1 MELTPMEKR
10 AIEKGLAVQRI
21 RLKAGR
27 IIWDEL
33 EKVLDKDMRKATGD
47 ESQDAERLSAFKKL
61 VEKKLYYEQFAL
73 VEWLEAQIDS
83 YPDVLGSSSP
93 ELSKMMKVYVEHLNV
108 LKPPK
113 TAPQEAE
120 KEAEEN
126 DISAI
131 DSTRIFD

>member
-1 MELTPMEKR
+1 MEKR

-47 ESQDAERLSAFKKL
+47 ESQDAERLNAFKKL

-93 ELSKMMKVYVEHLNV
+93 ERSKMMKVYVEHLNV

-113 TAPQEAE
+113 TASQEAE

-126 DISAI
+126 DISAL